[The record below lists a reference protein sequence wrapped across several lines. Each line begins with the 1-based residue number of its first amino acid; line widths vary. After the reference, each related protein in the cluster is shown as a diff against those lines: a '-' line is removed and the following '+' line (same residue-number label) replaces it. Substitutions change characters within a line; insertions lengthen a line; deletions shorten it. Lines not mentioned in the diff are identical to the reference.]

1 MTPAKNPDSPSPIF
15 HKNALPTPPDNLW
28 KLTVDLF
35 RVTLVNKLMWDL
47 IALSPQLGLAFSD
60 IYLELLSTKKINC
73 NWAYKTDGGL
83 KLTTVTIINLNFT
96 SGEKNAWS
104 SISARK
110 AGFLLSH
117 VSCSIVLTCRVFFPE
132 LFIYLLHLY
141 KPLCFFLPKQ
151 TRKPSLS
158 NLFFPQWNRK

>member
-1 MTPAKNPDSPSPIF
+1 
-15 HKNALPTPPDNLW
+15 
-28 KLTVDLF
+28 
-35 RVTLVNKLMWDL
+35 MWDL
-47 IALSPQLGLAFSD
+47 IALSPQLRLACSD
-60 IYLELLSTKKINC
+60 IYLKLLSTKKIDC

-117 VSCSIVLTCRVFFPE
+117 VSCSIVLTCRAFFSPD

-151 TRKPSLS
+151 TRNPSLS
-158 NLFFPQWNRK
+158 NLFFFSPLVKHKIIKSLQHLIHNQHWDTNKTTEVQKKKISLITII